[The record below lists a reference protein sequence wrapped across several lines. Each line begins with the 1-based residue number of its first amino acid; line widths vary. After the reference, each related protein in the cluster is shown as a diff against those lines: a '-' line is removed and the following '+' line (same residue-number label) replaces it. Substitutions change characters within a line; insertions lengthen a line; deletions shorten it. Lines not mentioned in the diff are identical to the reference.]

1 MPLITAAFQIPFLCK
16 TIATRKE
23 WLNVAIK

>member
-16 TIATRKE
+16 TE
-23 WLNVAIK
+23 SHP